1 MQNIKSI
8 GIIPARY
15 ASSRFPGK
23 PLVEILG
30 KSMIQRVWERAQMA
44 TQLDEVFIATDD
56 ERIQQH
62 CLQFGAKVVLTNPN
76 HQSGTDR
83 CAEVLHKLKEEG
95 LDIKYIINI
104 QGDEPLIDPDQI
116 DQLLQRLKREN
127 DEALA
132 SLYRLIS
139 PSEASNPNVVKVVL
153 NRRQEALYFS
163 RSVIPYPRNKEV
175 KSYKK
180 HIGMYAYTASVL
192 QAISQLTPSELE
204 KFESLEQL
212 RWLEEGYTL
221 HMIETQVE
229 TLGVDSPEDVQK
241 IISQLQ
247 KS

>member
-153 NRRQEALYFS
+153 NQRQEALYFS